1 MRRFVVAPG
10 SLSGETVTFPAGE
23 ARHLARVLRMVRGQ
37 RVEVI
42 DTTGQVALVELIRV
56 DTQEV
61 RARVIRRWRECG
73 TGEVILA
80 QGLIKPAKMDL
91 IVEKATELGVTTL
104 IPLDCSHVRTRYRP
118 DQRLSRW
125 QRISQ
130 AACKQSGRAETM
142 RIHDLVAWADILS
155 FPADQRVICV
165 PGSDDGSLPTSS
177 FPSGSLLVL
186 VGPEGGFHRREVEAA
201 RAAGFLPLCL
211 GPLTLRAETAAIAA
225 ISILQWLRSHSN
237 GQGRQ

>member
-23 ARHLARVLRMVRGQ
+23 SRHLALVLRLARGQ

-42 DTTGQVALVELIRV
+42 DTTGEVALVELIRV
-56 DTQEV
+56 DSQEV
-61 RARVIRRWRECG
+61 QARIIRRWHEIG
-73 TGEVILA
+73 QGEVILA
-80 QGLIKPAKMDL
+80 QGLIRPAKMDL

-104 IPLDCSHVRTRYRP
+104 IPLDSCHVRAQYQP
-118 DQRLSRW
+118 DQRRSRW

-165 PGSDDGSLPTSS
+165 PGSDDGSLPASR
-177 FPSGSLLVL
+177 FAAKSLLVL
-186 VGPEGGFHRREVEAA
+186 VGPEGGFHHREVETA

-211 GPLTLRAETAAIAA
+211 GPLILRAETAAIAA
-225 ISILQWLRSHSN
+225 ISILQWLRSHPT
-237 GQGRQ
+237 G